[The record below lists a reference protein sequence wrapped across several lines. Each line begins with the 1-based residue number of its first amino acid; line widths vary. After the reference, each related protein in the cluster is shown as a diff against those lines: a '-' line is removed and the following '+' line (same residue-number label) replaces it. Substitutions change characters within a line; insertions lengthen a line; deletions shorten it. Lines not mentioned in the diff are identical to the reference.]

1 MDDGDSNTE
10 NTPPNYYIVDWIG
23 HGLYLRE

>member
-1 MDDGDSNTE
+1 MDEDDSAEGNQCLI
-10 NTPPNYYIVDWIG
+10 YHLSDWIG